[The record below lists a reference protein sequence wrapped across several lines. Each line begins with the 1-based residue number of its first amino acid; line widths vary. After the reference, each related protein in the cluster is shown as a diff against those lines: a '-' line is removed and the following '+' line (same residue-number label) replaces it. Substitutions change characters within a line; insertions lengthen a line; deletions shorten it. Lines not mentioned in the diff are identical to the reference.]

1 MRTCFLLAFI
11 AICAVASSASAD
23 FQLRFQTTASV
34 IGGVG
39 GVAQFSS
46 NSVNTVSLYL
56 DATTT
61 DIAALQ
67 SGLITANI
75 GSPNPLNIVPGV
87 TLSGSGT
94 IELAT
99 PNPLFT
105 DGSTGGL
112 VDPTKTIAAWTAS
125 VGFDLPVTGNT
136 TSFGYSVLL
145 GTFDVKAG
153 NFGESGMLT
162 LSAPDPGALVLE
174 DGTSVLPSGA
184 TFNFTAVPEPS
195 TFVLMGMGLCGAGLW
210 RRRNRSTEK
219 PVVND
224 R

>member
-11 AICAVASSASAD
+11 AICAVAPSASAD

-34 IGGVG
+34 IG

-61 DIAALQ
+61 TDIAALQ

-75 GSPNPLNIVPGV
+75 GDPVAFSPGV
-87 TLSGSGT
+87 KLTGVGT
-94 IELAT
+94 IEAAT
-99 PNPLFT
+99 PNSLFDNAT
-105 DGSTGGL
+105 TGGA
-112 VDPTKTIAAWTAS
+112 VDSTKTLAAWTAS
-125 VGFDLPVTGNT
+125 VDYLSPAVTGSP

-153 NFGESGMLT
+153 NFGESGVLT
-162 LSAPDPGALVLE
+162 LSAPILGDLTLGDLAGTNVFPG
-174 DGTSVLPSGA
+174 GA